1 MKRLSKGLRSISP
14 FNRRGG
20 SDTDPVDRAAANS
33 STKMNTDELLAP
45 SDEDNNSDSNRTM
58 EKYSLNGVSFKDFLI
73 HFYTKF
79 NPEKIG
85 MIDYIAQEYEGDEL
99 IMISNL
105 AEKYQLSHAE
115 MQRLIDA
122 SKRTIRQQQARAALS
137 DTDSEPES
145 EPNSEPTVSELS
157 TGSLRQGGY
166 GPYNGTQPRGRKGVS
181 FSGSN
186 SVRTYDRDASP
197 LRSDGGR
204 RNTSPSPASLQDIIK
219 RNRPQD
225 QSPKSN
231 MANRSL
237 LGNSLLS
244 PAQQPGARKPSPRLR
259 SSSPTVGNGTGPQPH
274 PARSSSPLQNI
285 VNSQNQNQNQNDP
298 AMQQRLLNQKNQ
310 REQMLQNQ
318 QEEMMTQQRQQ
329 MLAQQH
335 QQHQMQLQQQEEQQ
349 QQKSLQEV
357 VREDEEFLANQVR
370 AHSQVDQQEPLPDST
385 DDGARRTQT
394 VHIEEI
400 KLELARTQQAL
411 TEADRERD
419 EVLRLLEE
427 MAAAPMQ
434 MKSVVE
440 AYLDNRSRGNSAQHS
455 RDVSVCSDNQSSP
468 PYQSQYQRQLQQV
481 QERGRH
487 GGSGDSVVS
496 NTSNSLRG
504 PRDLEGQNYNS
515 RSFSPSM
522 RSGSAT
528 KAKSYMLGTASS
540 SKRETS
546 NAAHGGKTGAFNI
559 HANGNGRH
567 PSPMF
572 DRPSSSAS
580 VRSSSTGGQQF
591 GQRYIRPS
599 SATRTGN
606 RVRSSS
612 ATSSENSA
620 MRGRGAHVRSS
631 SPASSI
637 TSADVERQ
645 YASTKQ
651 RINRDTQQ
659 AMSNQQ
665 ASQRRIEK
673 TAQDAAM
680 ERQRAL
686 AKRVDSPG
694 RQKDINSDSV
704 TDWVVC
710 VDPKSQKNYYYSRSL
725 GKSTWT
731 APPQLATAAST
742 PSSVNG
748 GGPPSRSGSATSKSR
763 GVVNWRSSSPGGTSA
778 TRSASPSGS
787 TASSRGGGGSAIWK
801 SAKDPKSGRM
811 YWFNRKTRE
820 STWKNPFEVS

>member
-20 SDTDPVDRAAANS
+20 SDTDSADRVTPNS

-45 SDEDNNSDSNRTM
+45 SDEDNNSDANRNV

-73 HFYTKF
+73 HFYTNY

-122 SKRTIRQQQARAALS
+122 SKRTGRQQQTRPAHS

-157 TGSLRQGGY
+157 TGSMRQGGY
-166 GPYNGTQPRGRKGVS
+166 GPYNGAQPRGRKGVS

-197 LRSDGGR
+197 LRSDGGGR
-204 RNTSPSPASLQDIIK
+204 RNTSPSPASLQDIIQ
-219 RNRPQD
+219 RNRQHD

-244 PAQQPGARKPSPRLR
+244 PSQQPGARKPSPSLR
-259 SSSPTVGNGTGPQPH
+259 SPSPTIGNGSGPQPH

-285 VNSQNQNQNQNDP
+285 VNSQGQSQSQRQRVEDDP
-298 AMQQRLLNQKNQ
+298 ATQQRLLNKKIQ

-318 QEEMMTQQRQQ
+318 QQEMMAQQRQQ
-329 MLAQQH
+329 LLDQQHLQH
-335 QQHQMQLQQQEEQQ
+335 QQEEEEK
-349 QQKSLQEV
+349 QKSLQQV

-370 AHSQVDQQEPLPDST
+370 AHSQQEPQPENT
-385 DDGARRTQT
+385 DGARRTQT

-411 TEADRERD
+411 TEADKERD

-455 RDVSVCSDNQSSP
+455 RDVSVCSDNQSSSP
-468 PYQSQYQRQLQQV
+468 PYQSQYQRQLQQA
-481 QERGRH
+481 QERGRQ
-487 GGSGDSVVS
+487 GSSGDSVVS
-496 NTSNSLRG
+496 NSSNSLRG
-504 PRDLEGQNYNS
+504 PRDLQGHDYSS

-522 RSGSAT
+522 RGGSAT

-599 SATRTGN
+599 SATRAGN
-606 RVRSSS
+606 RGRSSS

-620 MRGRGAHVRSS
+620 LRGRGAHMRSA

-651 RINRDTQQ
+651 RIRRDTQQ
-659 AMSNQQ
+659 ARSNQQ
-665 ASQRRIEK
+665 SSQMRIEK

-694 RQKDINSDSV
+694 RQKNIDSESV

-731 APPQLATAAST
+731 APPHLAVSTVT

-763 GVVNWRSSSPGGTSA
+763 GVVNWRSSSPGGNST

-787 TASSRGGGGSAIWK
+787 TASSQRGGGGSAIWK
-801 SAKDPKSGRM
+801 SAKDPKSGRT

-820 STWKNPFEVS
+820 STWKNPFEVT